1 MDIPFSIPLPLN
13 TKKWIF
19 CGLKTKGEGPETAF
33 SSVSHLI
40 NSVWENGVQRDG
52 QPVPLGDIP
61 TAPAPWERVSVWRWQ
76 SGLIKVLQ
84 SWRTWEKSHLLWL
97 QPCWRGAD
105 MVMHY
110 EEMSERL
117 TEVFE
122 RTIFLSSP
130 ALTLNG
136 LYHTRW
142 FFSLRL
148 SSKLSRSEFLH
159 LLMSGRMN
167 KNVNNAYI

>member
-1 MDIPFSIPLPLN
+1 MDIHFSIALPLK
-13 TKKWIF
+13 TKKLIF
-19 CGLKTKGEGPETAF
+19 CGLKTKGEGPERTL
-33 SSVSHLI
+33 SSFSHLI
-40 NSVWENGVQRDG
+40 NSEWENGIQRDG

-84 SWRTWEKSHLLWL
+84 SWGTWEITPPLTSAMLTG
-97 QPCWRGAD
+97 GAD

-110 EEMSERL
+110 EEMSEQL

-122 RTIFLSSP
+122 RTIFLSSSP

-136 LYHTRW
+136 LYHERW
-142 FFSLRL
+142 FYFT
-148 SSKLSRSEFLH
+148 
-159 LLMSGRMN
+159 
-167 KNVNNAYI
+167 KNTLKIVSFWIIAPPDVR